1 MISTLDDNDVKSTPK
16 SETIFYRDGWGFV
29 LPVEGVDG
37 GEGFVASDVESDA
50 GARELEV
57 GDA

>member
-1 MISTLDDNDVKSTPK
+1 MMSIKSTPK
-16 SETIFYRDGWGFV
+16 NGETIFYRDGWGFV

-57 GDA
+57 GDG